1 MNQVFEFSVP
11 ADLENLKKVRSFI
24 NEAGRSLGVDGD
36 TLGDLCLVVDEAV
49 TNVVLHGYDGLD
61 GSIDVQVESNGE
73 DFVIH
78 IRDQARSFDASVVDT
93 PHLDESLSERPF
105 GGMGVYLIN
114 KLTDEAEF
122 RSLPGGGNEL
132 RILKRGVIPRQ
143 VPGKDV

>member
-1 MNQVFEFSVP
+1 MSQVFEVSVS

-24 NEAGRSLGVDGD
+24 NETGRSLGVDGG

-49 TNVVLHGYDGLD
+49 TNVVLYGYDGLG
-61 GSIDVQVESNGE
+61 GSIDIQVES
-73 DFVIH
+73 DDDDLVIH

-93 PHLDESLSERPF
+93 PHLDQPLSERPY

-114 KLTDEAEF
+114 KLSDEAEF

-132 RILKRGVIPRQ
+132 RILKRGVIPEQ